1 MDKVKDID
9 NGFNHGI
16 SIVERKSVVISGV
29 KKIESFDNEEFLM
42 ETTLGFLVI
51 KGSDLEIIKLDTYQG
66 NVSIKGRV
74 DSLMYLDGI
83 NKKDKD
89 NSLLNKLFKWF

>member
-29 KKIESFDNEEFLM
+29 KKIESL
-42 ETTLGFLVI
+42 
-51 KGSDLEIIKLDTYQG
+51 
-66 NVSIKGRV
+66 RRP
-74 DSLMYLDGI
+74 
-83 NKKDKD
+83 
-89 NSLLNKLFKWF
+89 